1 MTRHLVVADTD
12 AEAVRTA
19 RHAYDDFNAKLRW
32 LWDRSGQSD
41 AFPAHFI
48 PDFGVA
54 MTAAS

>member
-32 LWDRSGQSD
+32 LWDRAGQ
-41 AFPAHFI
+41 
-48 PDFGVA
+48 
-54 MTAAS
+54 ASPILFLPNLSPILASP